1 MSSATRVVAPGA
13 GALYSPGYDHVG
25 QIASAPSSAPQTAVS
40 GAAAILGIG
49 FEFFD
54 VADFRAR
61 KSPQAP
67 AANPD
72 PGRERFQYLAGWVNF
87 VLWMV
92 LAGIL
97 VLNSDVLLAVFW
109 FLIGRHF

>member
-1 MSSATRVVAPGA
+1 MTTSGKLHPHHRAHRKRRFRVR
-13 GALYSPGYDHVG
+13 
-25 QIASAPSSAPQTAVS
+25 PQS
-40 GAAAILGIG
+40 LGIG